1 MNVYT
6 IYLIAGNVNKKRL
19 DVIKAP
25 DQAGDCRIVYSIDD
39 EERTVEVVKIGHRGE
54 TYGR

>member
-25 DQAGDCRIVYSIDD
+25 DQAGDCRIFYAIDD

-54 TYGR
+54 IYGR